1 MNVYNLPTSTINT
14 ILNNP
19 ILIGARLAS
28 SSSNASDTLSSLGI
42 TDAMAEHL
50 LGGYTNG
57 FRIVFILN
65 AVLAAVAVV
74 ASVLMIGQ
82 KDLSRDDEAKRKRM
96 EELAREKNALK
107 DLEKA
112 PIPILDAEK
121 EKEISTPDGGSK
133 ESVEEH
139 VSDA

>member
-1 MNVYNLPTSTINT
+1 
-14 ILNNP
+14 
-19 ILIGARLAS
+19 
-28 SSSNASDTLSSLGI
+28 
-42 TDAMAEHL
+42 MAEHL

-65 AVLAAVAVV
+65 AALSAVAVI

-107 DLEKA
+107 DLEKTPVPTLI
-112 PIPILDAEK
+112 PIPIPDAEK
-121 EKEISTPDGGSK
+121 GKDVSTPDGGSK
-133 ESVEEH
+133 ESVEER
-139 VSDA
+139 VSGA